1 MLNKKTVQW
10 KRISYSFV
18 SVLLV
23 AALLL
28 PCGVAAVGLELELP
42 EDVSPEDSFYRSVRS
57 GLRFGIIVGTSEDRF
72 IFEPNRIVTRAEF
85 ITMLGRM
92 HEYFNEPIATP
103 GEELFYERYLNWA
116 VEMGIVL
123 GDESGY
129 LMPHDPLT
137 REQMMVI
144 ADRYLSVFDLWRT
157 VRANFWSRI
166 PLGMLLPEITVFF
179 DEPYVSSWALYS
191 LWSFASIHQLP
202 IDNNRY
208 FRPQDNALR
217 SEALFAIIHIVW
229 LVTNEL

>member
-1 MLNKKTVQW
+1 VLNKKTVQW

-92 HEYFNEPIATP
+92 HEYGNEIIGTP
-103 GEELFYERYLNWA
+103 SQGLFYERYLNWA
-116 VEMGIVL
+116 VERGIIHGNEN
-123 GDESGY
+123 GD
-129 LMPHDPLT
+129 LMPHILIS
-137 REQMMVI
+137 REQMAVVV
-144 ADRYLSVFDLWRT
+144 DRYIQVFELQEYFSSF
-157 VRANFWSRI
+157 VRPPVWFDHWSYHLNETSYWAKQSMSNIFHFGIMPGGVYEFGPR
-166 PLGMLLPEITVFF
+166 E
-179 DEPYVSSWALYS
+179 YVSRADAVSSVVRIGNVVYG
-191 LWSFASIHQLP
+191 
-202 IDNNRY
+202 
-208 FRPQDNALR
+208 
-217 SEALFAIIHIVW
+217 
-229 LVTNEL
+229 